1 MINKLKSIQPPLDPV
16 PLEYNQKLE
25 KVPLE
30 RNKQLDDQ
38 LDLSLKDFIDLDL
51 NRLPS
56 LKLLLKDLKANE
68 LLDSLHN
75 SMLHV
80 LDIEKVSKQESEVLK
95 TELIIYVLNEVEKF
109 VLKKSSGNEKKQ
121 MAVKILKQLF
131 YDNEILCGIAI
142 DGLIQHITQVGFVRR
157 LSLRLYRYL
166 KKKVYTNYL
175 KNS

>member
-1 MINKLKSIQPPLDPV
+1 MINKLKSIQPPLEPV

-30 RNKQLDDQ
+30 RNKQLDD
-38 LDLSLKDFIDLDL
+38 LTLKDFVDLDL

-109 VLKKSSGNEKKQ
+109 VLKRNSGNEKKQ
-121 MAVKILKQLF
+121 MSIRILKQLF

-157 LSLRLYRYL
+157 LSLRFYRYL